1 MRVQLPQQAGY
12 SQDQHGAKDFS
23 KEEHDRSLI
32 TTMDSWIEG
41 TVKWSINKVCDY
53 SILVI

>member
-23 KEEHDRSLI
+23 KEKHDRSLI

-41 TVKWSINKVCDY
+41 TVK
-53 SILVI
+53 